1 MLDRIIEILQGIRD
15 DIDYYSEDSL
25 IDDGLLDSFD
35 IVSIVSEVNDRFDV
49 AIPAKELV
57 PENFNSAK
65 ALWDLITRLEE
76 D

>member
-1 MLDRIIEILQGIRD
+1 MDELIEILKD
-15 DIDYYSEDSL
+15 LHSAVDFDTCTTL
-25 IDDGLLDSFD
+25 IDDKILDSFD